1 MVRVLTL
8 LSLCVLIVGNATAPL
23 EAKGHGPLQL
33 GSRLELFVDDF
44 LIERVEGLTK
54 RLHAPV
60 SAGKFLELDKPWE
73 GNTCFYTTV
82 FRDGDRYLLYYRG
95 SSDPTATPPSMLEA
109 GEEVIPKHPEV
120 ACVLVSSDGIRW
132 ERPSVGIHEFNGSRD
147 NNIVWTGRGTH
158 NLAPMLDP
166 KPGVPESERFKA
178 LCGGPLLALKSADGY
193 HWEKMQEEPVISD
206 GAFDS
211 LNIPVWDH
219 VRGRYLAIYRD
230 FTEGVRT
237 IKIAESDDFLNW
249 TPGEWGDFGDAPLEH
264 LYTNGTAPY
273 IRAPHIF
280 LGFPKRFHP
289 WRNQY
294 PDSPRPGISDAV
306 LMSSRDGYHWRRH
319 LEAFVRPGRDPR
331 NWLNRNNL
339 LAAGTVLTAPDE
351 LSLYMLRNYKAPS
364 LYLERMV
371 LRTDGFVSMH
381 AGHGGGEFV
390 TKPLV
395 FEGSNLVLNFA
406 TSAAGSIHV
415 EIQDAQGQVLPSFG
429 LAESPM
435 IWGDEIEHVVRWER
449 DLAATTSDNP
459 LRRIAGKAVRLRFV
473 MKDAD
478 LYSIRFR

>member
-1 MVRVLTL
+1 MLRISSFF
-8 LSLCVLIVGNATAPL
+8 SLWVLIVGNSSTAL
-23 EAKGHGPLQL
+23 QAEGHEPLQL

-44 LIERVEGLTK
+44 LIERTEGVTK
-54 RLHAPV
+54 RLHTPV
-60 SAGKFLELDKPWE
+60 SAGKFLELNKPWE

-82 FRDGDRYLLYYRG
+82 FRDGDRYLMYYRG
-95 SSDPTATPPSMLEA
+95 SSDPKATPPSMLMA
-109 GEEVIPKHPEV
+109 GEEVIPHHPEV
-120 ACVLVSSDGIRW
+120 ACVLVSSDGIHW
-132 ERPSVGIHEFNGSRD
+132 ERPSVGIVEFNGSRD
-147 NNIVWTGRGTH
+147 NNIVWIGKGSH
-158 NLAPMLDP
+158 NLAPLLDP
-166 KPGVPESERFKA
+166 KPGVPESERYKA
-178 LCGGPLLALKSADGY
+178 LCGGPLLALKSADGFR
-193 HWEKMQEEPVISD
+193 WEKMQEEPVISD

-219 VRGRYLAIYRD
+219 ARGRYLAIYRD

-294 PDSPRPGISDAV
+294 PDSPRSGVSDAV
-306 LMSSRDGYHWRRH
+306 LMSSRDGYHWHRF

-339 LAAGTVLTAPDE
+339 LAAGTVVTAPDE

-364 LYLERMV
+364 IYLERMV
-371 LRTDGFVSMH
+371 LRTDGFVSLH
-381 AGHGGGEFV
+381 AGYGGGEFV

-395 FEGSNLVLNFA
+395 FEGANLVLNFA

-415 EIQDAQGQVLPSFG
+415 EIQDAKGQVLPSFG
-429 LAESPM
+429 LEESPL

-449 DLAATTSDNP
+449 DLAAATSDKP
-459 LRRIAGKAVRLRFV
+459 LRRIAGKPVRLRFV

>member
-1 MVRVLTL
+1 M
-8 LSLCVLIVGNATAPL
+8 
-23 EAKGHGPLQL
+23 
-33 GSRLELFVDDF
+33 
-44 LIERVEGLTK
+44 
-54 RLHAPV
+54 
-60 SAGKFLELDKPWE
+60 
-73 GNTCFYTTV
+73 
-82 FRDGDRYLLYYRG
+82 
-95 SSDPTATPPSMLEA
+95 
-109 GEEVIPKHPEV
+109 
-120 ACVLVSSDGIRW
+120 
-132 ERPSVGIHEFNGSRD
+132 
-147 NNIVWTGRGTH
+147 
-158 NLAPMLDP
+158 
-166 KPGVPESERFKA
+166 
-178 LCGGPLLALKSADGY
+178 LALKSADGFR
-193 HWEKMQEEPVISD
+193 WEKMQEEPVISD

-294 PDSPRPGISDAV
+294 PDSPRPGVSDAV
-306 LMSSRDGYHWRRH
+306 LMSSRDGYHWHRH

-339 LAAGTVLTAPDE
+339 LAAGTVATAPDE

-371 LRTDGFVSMH
+371 LRTDGFVSVH

-415 EIQDAQGQVLPSFG
+415 ELQDAQGQVLPSFG
-429 LAESPM
+429 LEESPM
-435 IWGDEIEHVVRWER
+435 IWGDEIEYVVRWER

-459 LRRIAGKAVRLRFV
+459 LRRIAGKTVKLRFV

-478 LYSIRFR
+478 LYSIRFVRVSRPRPGIRSRQSPTMGGGVRSPFCGCPHSGDWRRSPGSICLHAQLPPRGWPGPAFGDALGTFGYRFSDLGVLA